1 MKKAI
6 NFDIDTKVYQSM
18 TQKHPSNAYY
28 EIRHFLETNGFEH
41 RQGSGYVSITT
52 VTDADINILINK
64 MSLTFEWLKHCVKQF
79 DVTNVGRQYSMLN
92 NIRSVNDNEI
102 LEIEK
107 DISSSFDD
115 FEYDL

>member
-41 RQGSGYVSITT
+41 RQGVISEK
-52 VTDADINILINK
+52 APRLIRC
-64 MSLTFEWLKHCVKQF
+64 FF
-79 DVTNVGRQYSMLN
+79 R
-92 NIRSVNDNEI
+92 
-102 LEIEK
+102 
-107 DISSSFDD
+107 
-115 FEYDL
+115 